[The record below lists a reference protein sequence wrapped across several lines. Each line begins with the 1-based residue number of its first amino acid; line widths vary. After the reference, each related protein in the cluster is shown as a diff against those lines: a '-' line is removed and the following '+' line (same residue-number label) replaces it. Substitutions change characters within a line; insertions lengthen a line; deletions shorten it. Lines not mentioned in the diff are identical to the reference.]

1 MKIVTNECSMNKLLI
16 AILGISLILASVA
29 IFAYDS
35 LKTSP
40 LYLSSANGQN
50 TNVDYV
56 AFFCFGLG
64 GAGVLILLF
73 ALLQLSGK
81 WGPEHGVN
89 VKRRTRRQ

>member
-1 MKIVTNECSMNKLLI
+1 MITDESSMNKLLV

-35 LKTSP
+35 LKTSLP
-40 LYLSSANGQN
+40 YLSSANGQS

-64 GAGVLILLF
+64 GAGVLILVF
-73 ALLQLSGK
+73 ALLQLFGK
-81 WGPEHGVN
+81 WGPERGVM
-89 VKRRTRRQ
+89 VKRGTRH